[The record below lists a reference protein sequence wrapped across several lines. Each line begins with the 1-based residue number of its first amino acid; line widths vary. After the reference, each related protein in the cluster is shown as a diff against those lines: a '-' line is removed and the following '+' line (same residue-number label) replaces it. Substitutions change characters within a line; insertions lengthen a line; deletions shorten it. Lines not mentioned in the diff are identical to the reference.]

1 MLVLLLL
8 FQPLWLKIAI
18 YSYPPNA
25 AYERRWWVIMVLDD
39 GLSLVQHQ
47 AIV

>member
-1 MLVLLLL
+1 MIENSYLL
-8 FQPLWLKIAI
+8 I
-18 YSYPPNA
+18 SPNA

-39 GLSLVQHQ
+39 GLSLIQHQ